1 MRTEQ
6 KNFWNDLVTIL
17 IFACCSNVKYETFH
31 LAQVHQYFFPTQ
43 VNFSTSILNIF
54 RTQSKTL
61 PNAVFDEIWRKC
73 FLHINELPRS
83 TSTHVDTQKYL
94 NSKTYNF
101 FQKMS
106 SAEGTVEMGNQEG
119 TDVNEEHVN
128 QALSGSSMTSVTN
141 TVTSVAG
148 VVVPKNTM
156 HITPVKTVSPGKKG
170 HSPTPPLPRS
180 RDMRVH
186 IGMPGNHDTNKAPTV
201 NQLIWFVDY
210 MVTESS
216 SFENNDLEF
225 DFPQDI
231 IHCFNGWQYIISELV
246 REYFADQIK
255 QAAKAGSDMG
265 SCTVETD
272 GDCFIKLVNHEEKKY
287 DQISILVNY
296 SRSGRPNQL
305 EVNYDK
311 VDIPYKTPEEIH
323 AELHRQKTFTILD
336 AKRHQ
341 TLKRQNEEKLAT
353 VQEDL
358 QKARSSMSVSNYLCY
373 YSF

>member
-1 MRTEQ
+1 M
-6 KNFWNDLVTIL
+6 
-17 IFACCSNVKYETFH
+17 KYETFH
-31 LAQVHQYFFPTQ
+31 LAQVHLYLFPTQ
-43 VNFSTSILNIF
+43 VNFLTSILNIF

-73 FLHINELPRS
+73 FLHVTELPRS
-83 TSTHVDTQKYL
+83 TSTHVDTQKYS

-106 SAEGTVEMGNQEG
+106 SAEGTVEMPNEEA
-119 TDVNEEHVN
+119 TDVNEDHVN
-128 QALSGSSMTSVTN
+128 QALNGSSMTSVTN
-141 TVTSVAG
+141 TVTSAAG

-170 HSPTPPLPRS
+170 HSPTPPPCS

-186 IGMPGNHDTNKAPTV
+186 IRMPGNHDMNKASRV
-201 NQLIWFVDY
+201 NQLIWFVNY
-210 MVTESS
+210 MVTESA
-216 SFENNDLEF
+216 SFENNNLEF

-246 REYFADQIK
+246 REYFSDQIK
-255 QAAKAGSDMG
+255 QAVKASSDMG

-272 GDCFIKLVNHEEKKY
+272 GDCFIKLVNQEEKKY

-296 SRSGRPNQL
+296 LCSGRPNRL
-305 EVNYDK
+305 EVNYEE
-311 VDIPYKTPEEIH
+311 VDIPYKTPEEIR
-323 AELHRQKTFTILD
+323 AELRRQKTFSILD

-353 VQEDL
+353 VQEEL
-358 QKARSSMSVSNYLCY
+358 QKTRSSMSVSNYFCH